1 MAKSINT
8 CIEYLKMAWSDLYLY
23 EMDPYVPPVVWQEE
37 MFSSQKKL
45 RIGFY
50 TTDGFITP
58 TPANQRAVLE
68 AKKILE
74 DKSSTCTL
82 SSPEPQ
88 RVFQLFVGG
97 VSADGGRYLSKKLK
111 KVRLFYRSRRS
122 NRVCLCTYTNPR
134 LIANSII
141 VHV

>member
-8 CIEYLKMAWSDLYLY
+8 CIEYLKMVWSDLYLY
-23 EMDPYVPPVVWQEE
+23 NMDPYVPPVVWQEN

-74 DKSSTCTL
+74 DLGHTL
-82 SSPEPQ
+82 
-88 RVFQLFVGG
+88 
-97 VSADGGRYLSKKLK
+97 
-111 KVRLFYRSRRS
+111 
-122 NRVCLCTYTNPR
+122 
-134 LIANSII
+134 
-141 VHV
+141 